1 MNVCGSGTI
10 KTWGLMTLWAV
21 CAFWVGGADA
31 PARPTGEQVGT
42 AALAGMTANLF
53 RLHAAV
59 NVDAAV
65 AKWGGEAFQ
74 KKWAA
79 EVLPFFSPA
88 ERLQLHDFFA
98 DAVVWVGGFRGARS
112 VAGFY
117 SPWADGLLVVA
128 LDRSDEKRPAL
139 ADFAFVSGESL
150 RGEKELS
157 PGQALALYDLKEPLI
172 IAVSRLYAPS
182 AAAFAELYP
191 PLGEPALLPAALK
204 ARADATAGELLL
216 IKARLT
222 VRLKMFRDYLSEANR
237 GWLVQSGVLM
247 HALKA
252 GDKERLLAFLSERQP
267 AALAETV
274 CQLDPSIRSD
284 FGPAYFARAKEGVV
298 VGYVNPSAPRWL
310 LEATFQGA
318 SPGPRCARIELLDLE
333 LGAQALKLWGKEAP
347 HESEP

>member
-1 MNVCGSGTI
+1 MRDSGNGAI
-10 KTWGLMTLWAV
+10 RKWGLMTLLAAWTSLA
-21 CAFWVGGADA
+21 GGADA
-31 PARPTGEQVGT
+31 PAKPTGEQVGT

-65 AKWGGEAFQ
+65 AKWGGEAFK
-74 KKWAA
+74 KKWES
-79 EVLPFFSPA
+79 EVLPLFSP
-88 ERLQLHDFFA
+88 EECLELHDFFS
-98 DAVVWVGGFRGARS
+98 DAVVWVGGTTGARS

-117 SPWADGLLVVA
+117 SPWADGLLAVA
-128 LDRSDEKRPAL
+128 LDRSDETRPAL
-139 ADFAFVSGESL
+139 TDFAFISGESL
-150 RGEKELS
+150 RGEKDLS
-157 PGQALALYDLKEPLI
+157 PEKALALYDLKEPLI
-172 IAVSRLYAPS
+172 VAVSRLYAPS
-182 AAAFAELYP
+182 TAAFAELYP

-204 ARADATAGELLL
+204 ARADSTAGELML

-252 GDKERLLAFLSERQP
+252 GDKEKLLAFLSEKQP
-267 AALAETV
+267 PALAETV
-274 CQLDPSIRSD
+274 CQLDPSIRKD

-310 LEATFQGA
+310 LEAAFQGTA
-318 SPGPRCARIELLDLE
+318 PGPRCARIELLDLE

-347 HESEP
+347 HESKP